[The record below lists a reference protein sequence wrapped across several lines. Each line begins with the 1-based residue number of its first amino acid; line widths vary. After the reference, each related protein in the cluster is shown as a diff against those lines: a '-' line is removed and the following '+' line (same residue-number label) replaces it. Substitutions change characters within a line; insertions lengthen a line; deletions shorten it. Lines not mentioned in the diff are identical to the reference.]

1 MDLLIGTDQT
11 IILSSLANENGEAVT
26 NATVEATLTTIGG
39 EEVQGQNW
47 PVSLSHE
54 GNGKYQ
60 TVLEDTLDLTPG
72 RHYVITVVA
81 ELGQTKRT
89 WRQTFKARWSNFN
102 GR

>member
-1 MDLLIGTDQT
+1 MDLIIGTDQRVVCRK
-11 IILSSLANENGEAVT
+11 LVNENGEAVT
-26 NATVEATLTTIGG
+26 NAAVEATLTTIGG

-47 PVSLSHE
+47 PVTLSHE

-72 RHYVITVVA
+72 RYYVITAVA

-89 WRQTFKARWSNFN
+89 WRQTIPARWSNFN